1 MVSSLQNFRRDAL
14 NRLHRKH
21 AVKARF
27 GEFFK
32 IRTWQRQLFDRTVI
46 DGTNKPV
53 GAREI

>member
-14 NRLHRKH
+14 SRLHRKR